1 MNQISQ
7 RVVDIAIGEIAS
19 GGAQIGVA
27 FGSVLPRIWDAVK
40 EDIPLVLVGDGLR
53 LVVFA
58 DKVANAL
65 IDPVTVIAN
74 VTASLPARIG
84 LAVILEYSD
93 AALFPDVTTSR
104 VLTERSAAA
113 ETVRQVCL
121 AGLQAGGFSIKAT
134 SAIGMLMAATESA
147 AGGRGRLA
155 LLLTGK
161 IGKYVSKAIN
171 SRIKAVV
178 LLVVDGLLRAAF
190 SVSCVFLAIWLVN
203 NWKTEAA
210 LPQDNPRKWV
220 TSTQRTRIRE
230 DQDGE

>member
-1 MNQISQ
+1 MNQISE

-19 GGAQIGVA
+19 GGAQIGIA
-27 FGSVLPRIWDAVK
+27 FGSVFPRIWQAIK
-40 EDIPLVLVGDGLR
+40 EDMPFVLIGDGLR
-53 LVVFA
+53 SITLA
-58 DKVANAL
+58 DKIATAIL
-65 IDPVTVIAN
+65 DPVSVIAN

-93 AALFPDVTTSR
+93 DALFPDVTKSR

-121 AGLQAGGFSIKAT
+121 AGLQAGGFSIKST

-147 AGGRGRLA
+147 AGGRGKLA

-161 IGKYVSKAIN
+161 IGKYVTKAIN
-171 SRIKAVV
+171 SRIKAVI

-190 SVSCVFLAIWLVN
+190 SVSCLFLAVWLVN
-203 NWKTEAA
+203 NWKTVAA

-220 TSTQRTRIRE
+220 TSTQRARIRE
-230 DQDGE
+230 DQVGE

>member
-1 MNQISQ
+1 MNISQ

-19 GGAQIGVA
+19 GGAQIGLA
-27 FGSVLPRIWDAVK
+27 FGSVLPRIWEAIK
-40 EDIPLVLVGDGLR
+40 EDMPFVLIGDGLR
-53 LVVFA
+53 SITLA
-58 DKVANAL
+58 DKIATAIL
-65 IDPVTVIAN
+65 DPVSVIAN

-93 AALFPDVTTSR
+93 DALFPDVTRTR

-190 SVSCVFLAIWLVN
+190 SVSCLFLAVWLVD
-203 NWKTEAA
+203 NWKTVAA

-220 TSTQRTRIRE
+220 TSTQRTRVRE
-230 DQDGE
+230 DQDSE